1 MPGPAFRPLIGIS
14 ADADADRYS
23 LRQSYIDA
31 VIAAGGLPVILPCR
45 AELAADFVA
54 RCDGILLS
62 GGDDPHMEHWG
73 QTTHPRAKPMH
84 PDRQAFE
91 IALLRALDQ
100 RPQIPTL
107 GVCLGMQLMGLH
119 AGGSLNQ
126 HLPDTL
132 PTAEDHRGGH
142 LHAVQTRLGQ
152 GAVASFHH
160 QALTDAGVMQV
171 IGTSADGVIEAVQ
184 RPDRP
189 FYLGVQWHPER
200 TNDPQLGV
208 GVIRRLV
215 EAAAAGR
222 FANSR

>member
-1 MPGPAFRPLIGIS
+1 MPAPASRPLIGIS
-14 ADADADRYS
+14 ADADADRYA
-23 LRQSYIDA
+23 LRRAYVEA
-31 VIAAGGLPVILPCR
+31 VIAADGLPVILPCR
-45 AELAADFVA
+45 ADLAADFIA
-54 RCDGILLS
+54 RCDGILIS

-73 QTTHPRAKPMH
+73 QATHPQARPMH

-100 RPQIPTL
+100 RPQTPAL

-132 PTAEDHRGGH
+132 PTAADHRGGH
-142 LHAVQTRLGQ
+142 LHQVHTRLGQ
-152 GAVASFHH
+152 GSVASFHH
-160 QALTDAGVMQV
+160 QALSDAGLMQV
-171 IGTSADGVIEAVQ
+171 IGTSDDGVIEAVQ
-184 RPDRP
+184 RSDRP

-200 TNDPQLGV
+200 TSDPRLGV

-215 EAAAAGR
+215 AAAA
-222 FANSR
+222 ASRLAASR